1 MLAPVL
7 LLLAFFVCG
16 LAGGIV
22 QSFGVLKAAGLYGF
36 TLQYYKAVFSQP
48 DLLLSIRT
56 SLRVTGISSAAAV
69 VSGILL
75 SAVFSRTGFIRSRAY
90 HFFKLPVLIP
100 HTVVAALV
108 INLFSQSGL
117 LARLCFALGI
127 LRDSRDFIPMV
138 FDTGFVGVMM
148 GYLWKEIPF
157 IVLVVAT
164 VMANI
169 GESLGE
175 AATNLGASRI
185 RAFFHVTLPL
195 CLPSAALS
203 FIMVFTYSFGAYELP
218 LLLGPTSPRALPVQ
232 AYVEYTNPDLAH
244 RPYAMVL
251 NTLMVVTGIV
261 FTALYFRLMKN
272 SFQKAEVRPYD

>member
-22 QSFGVLKAAGLYGF
+22 QSFGILRAAGLYGF
-36 TLQYYKAVFSQP
+36 TLHYYKAVFFEP
-48 DLLLSIRT
+48 NLLLSIRT

-69 VSGILL
+69 VTGVLL
-75 SAVFSRTGFIRSRAY
+75 SAVFSRTGFTRSRAY
-90 HFFKLPVLIP
+90 HIFKLPVLIP
-100 HTVVAALV
+100 HTVVAGLI

-117 LARLCFALGI
+117 LARLCFAIGI
-127 LRDSRDFIPMV
+127 LRDSRDFIPAV
-138 FDTGFVGVMM
+138 FDNGFVGVML

-164 VMANI
+164 VMTNI
-169 GESLGE
+169 SESLGE
-175 AATNLGASRI
+175 AAINLGASRM
-185 RAFFHVTLPL
+185 RSFFHVILPL

-203 FIMVFTYSFGAYELP
+203 FVMVFTYSFGAYELP

-251 NTLMVVTGIV
+251 NTLTVVTGVI
-261 FTALYFRLMKN
+261 FTTLYFRLMKN
-272 SFQKAEVRPYD
+272 SAQKTEVHPYD